1 MLKIPGT
8 IEALP
13 IALNCSDFARVASQ
27 IHRPR
32 VAPEP
37 PAITNILENSP
48 ATMKRVPS
56 DALLAIF
63 ARAIGLTKAKIM
75 FAP

>member
-1 MLKIPGT
+1 MIGIPKIRGSLILKIPGT

-13 IALNCSDFARVASQ
+13 IALNCSDLARVASQ

-37 PAITNILENSP
+37 PAITHIR
-48 ATMKRVPS
+48 K
-56 DALLAIF
+56 LA
-63 ARAIGLTKAKIM
+63 GYNETGSV
-75 FAP
+75 